1 MPADLPCPSARSFT
15 HFLTGVCAIIGGMFT
30 GQKLWGVCLGLRAW
44 WGVESLTPPP
54 PNRVLVEGGGALEGP
69 LASQVTRPGG
79 QTKGPPG
86 PVPAFVSLPS
96 GRTHRLSHLPLSSSH
111 PEEN

>member
-30 GQKLWGVCLGLRAW
+30 GQKLWGVCLGLRAR

-54 PNRVLVEGGGALEGP
+54 PVGFWLREEGHFK
-69 LASQVTRPGG
+69 G
-79 QTKGPPG
+79 QKEMLTW
-86 PVPAFVSLPS
+86 PV
-96 GRTHRLSHLPLSSSH
+96 R
-111 PEEN
+111 